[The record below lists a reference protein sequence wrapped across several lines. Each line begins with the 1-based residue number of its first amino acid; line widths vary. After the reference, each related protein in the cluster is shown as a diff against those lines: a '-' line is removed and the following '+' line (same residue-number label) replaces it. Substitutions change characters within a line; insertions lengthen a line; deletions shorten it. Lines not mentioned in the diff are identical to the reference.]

1 MPGGPSVSSHDPP
14 GGGHKKTR
22 REAGSRGLEMSSMF
36 AALRRP
42 DVSEACLC
50 KGPAA
55 LWSPCPGDPVRCHLA
70 AMALLVP
77 PGRLLA
83 HPDPGSKAPADFR
96 RGSPRG
102 RQHPQGWRPSPG
114 PGPPG
119 KTEPVSGGRP
129 LHRRVM
135 LVQRLG
141 AEQVVQTGCGCGGR
155 GGRRRRRR
163 CCWRGCLRNGRGG
176 RHGVAVLTM
185 AGQILQ
191 RQGLAGRRRR
201 VCLMTVAARA

>member
-1 MPGGPSVSSHDPP
+1 MVPEDSLQKSCGTLASLFRRSGALSFSAYGAAIAGRASSDSFRSWVQSA
-14 GGGHKKTR
+14 R
-22 REAGSRGLEMSSMF
+22 RFSL
-36 AALRRP
+36 
-42 DVSEACLC
+42 
-50 KGPAA
+50 
-55 LWSPCPGDPVRCHLA
+55 
-70 AMALLVP
+70 
-77 PGRLLA
+77 
-83 HPDPGSKAPADFR
+83 ADFC

-102 RQHPQGWRPSPG
+102 RQHPHGWRPSPG

-176 RHGVAVLTM
+176 RHGVAVLAM

-191 RQGLAGRRRR
+191 RQGLAGRRGR